1 MNEIDTE
8 RRLVETE
15 QRSKSN
21 SRRID
26 ELAQR
31 QDNLEKLATS
41 VEVMA
46 TRMQTFE
53 SMLSEVRTDVRSI
66 MEKPGK
72 KWESVVDKVLMLLI
86 AAVVAYALSKVG
98 F

>member
-8 RRLVETE
+8 RRLAEID

-21 SRRID
+21 SHRID
-26 ELAQR
+26 ELVQR

-86 AAVVAYALSKVG
+86 AAVVAYALSKIG

>member
-8 RRLVETE
+8 RRLAEID

-21 SRRID
+21 SHRID
-26 ELAQR
+26 ELVQR

-86 AAVVAYALSKVG
+86 ATVVAYALSKIG